1 MASLSTS
8 KSSSIDQLVSSY
20 VKASVA
26 ANRRV
31 SVVTSGGTSV
41 PLELNCVRSIENFST
56 GSRGA
61 ISCEKF
67 LEQGYSTIFLTRTG
81 TAQPYARSLGNVVDV
96 NLCKRLFPGG
106 SEQDQPISSLDENVQ
121 SAMTKLQYY
130 TNPDDPKLLI
140 INFTTVQSYLSLL
153 EQVSM
158 TIHKSNPTNTT
169 IFYLAAAVSD
179 FFLPED
185 EMSEHKIQSTE
196 NQSQDGNLTLVLKP
210 VPKKLK
216 LLKTVW
222 CPNAFIVSFKLET
235 DKAILLKKAR
245 SAISNY
251 GVDLCIANLL
261 QDRFKYVILVE
272 GLKEGQN
279 SLVEKVEGGEE
290 LEGLIVEQ
298 VRIRHDVL
306 MGL

>member
-1 MASLSTS
+1 ME
-8 KSSSIDQLVSSY
+8 IVSSF

-26 ANRRV
+26 KNRRV

-81 TAQPYARSLGNVVDV
+81 TAQPYARSLGTVVDI
-96 NLCKRLFPGG
+96 NLCKKLFPGG
-106 SEQDQPISSLDENVQ
+106 ERELDSSSIDKNVQ
-121 SAMTKLQYY
+121 AAMTKLESY

-153 EQVSM
+153 EEVSI
-158 TIHKSNPTNTT
+158 TIHKANPTNTT

-235 DKAILLKKAR
+235 DKNILLKKAR
-245 SAISNY
+245 SAIENY

-272 GLKEGQN
+272 GVEEGQT
-279 SLVEKVEGGEE
+279 SIVEKVDGGEE
-290 LEGLIVEQ
+290 LEGLIVEA
-298 VRIRHDVL
+298 VKIRHDSF
-306 MGL
+306 GNSFIIF